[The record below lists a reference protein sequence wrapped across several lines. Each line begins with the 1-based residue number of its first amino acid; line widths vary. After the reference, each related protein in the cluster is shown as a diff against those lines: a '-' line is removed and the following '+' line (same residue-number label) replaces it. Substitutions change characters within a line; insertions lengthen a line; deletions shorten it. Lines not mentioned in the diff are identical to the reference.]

1 MDKINYQRLKLSAK
15 ELDDWLWCSFLLERE
30 AMKNSKLSLI
40 SDLVFVWWL
49 PAVLLCTRLLSWPFG
64 FRSFK
69 QPLRYCMIETQK
81 SIQGIQG
88 TTKPSYLDT
97 QCGNSCYF
105 TFWLW
110 YSCYFLVRQKVP
122 YIGWKWKEKHM
133 HLCFTNKSTPY
144 FYYWSWTNN
153 EADDLVVLHWFSPLF
168 RSSDLHLGYKQR
180 SS

>member
-1 MDKINYQRLKLSAK
+1 
-15 ELDDWLWCSFLLERE
+15 
-30 AMKNSKLSLI
+30 MKNSKLSLI

-64 FRSFK
+64 LRSFK

-122 YIGWKWKEKHM
+122 HYQLKMKGKTYASLINLPHTFTIEAGQTMKQMILWCYIGFLHFFAAQIYI
-133 HLCFTNKSTPY
+133 LVTNKEAANHLWRAFKNNRTQPY
-144 FYYWSWTNN
+144 
-153 EADDLVVLHWFSPLF
+153 PLSCGW
-168 RSSDLHLGYKQR
+168 RI
-180 SS
+180 